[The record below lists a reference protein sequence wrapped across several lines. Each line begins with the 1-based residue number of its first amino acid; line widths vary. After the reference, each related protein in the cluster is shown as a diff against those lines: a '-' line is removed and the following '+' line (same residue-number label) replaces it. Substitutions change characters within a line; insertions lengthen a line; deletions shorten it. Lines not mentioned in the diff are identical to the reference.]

1 MVMKTYLLETLNR
14 YKRFSESLDAKA
26 VLSNKAWVVFNDEG
40 EKQVYIFQED
50 GTVLITTNG
59 IGSVKTWKYIP
70 ANKSILIKGD
80 GNRFVMLRTAFVG
93 ENILAFQLDGTDR
106 YAFMIDENN
115 KALFAPK
122 TLEELNTY
130 LVDKLD
136 TEKQKQI
143 EQQNKDNELAEKA
156 KQEANRERAEKI
168 KAEIQIKYQDSKMT
182 KAIFFGV
189 LGVLLYVLAAAA
201 VCSELRDWLG
211 CVLSLIFAITST
223 CFCIYYSNQ
232 GEHAFEQKIKE
243 YKENNPNDPCIVYL

>member
-26 VLSNKAWVVFNDEG
+26 VLSNKVWIVFNDEG

-70 ANKSILIKGD
+70 ANKSILINGD
-80 GNRFVMLRTAFVG
+80 GNRFVMLRTAFVD

-122 TLEELNTY
+122 TLEELNIY

-136 TEKQKQI
+136 KEKQILI
-143 EQQNKDNELAEKA
+143 EQQNKENEFAEKA
-156 KQEANRERAEKI
+156 KQEADREKAEKI
-168 KAEIQIKYQDSKMT
+168 KREIEMKYLDPKMT
-182 KAIFFGV
+182 KAIFFGI
-189 LGVLLYVLAAAA
+189 LGVLLYVLAVAAY
-201 VCSELRDWLG
+201 SGLRDWFG

-223 CFCIYYSNQ
+223 YFYLYFCRQ

>member
-26 VLSNKAWVVFNDEG
+26 VLSNKAWIVFNDEG

-70 ANKSILIKGD
+70 ANKSILINGD
-80 GNRFVMLRTAFVG
+80 GNRFVMLRTAFVD

-122 TLEELNTY
+122 TLEELNIY

-136 TEKQKQI
+136 KEKQILI
-143 EQQNKDNELAEKA
+143 EQQNKENEFAEKA
-156 KQEANRERAEKI
+156 KQKVDREKAEKI
-168 KAEIQIKYQDSKMT
+168 RREIEMKYLDSKM
-182 KAIFFGV
+182 KKGMLFVV
-189 LGVLLYVLAAAA
+189 LAAVFYALAAVISALGSWVWGVLLL
-201 VCSELRDWLG
+201 
-211 CVLSLIFAITST
+211 FAIIFTYLW
-223 CFCIYYSNQ
+223 IYFYRKGMNV
-232 GEHAFEQKIKE
+232 FKQKIKE
-243 YKENNPNDPCIVYL
+243 YKENNPDDPCIAYL

>member
-26 VLSNKAWVVFNDEG
+26 VLSNKAWIVFNDEG

-70 ANKSILIKGD
+70 ANKSILINGD
-80 GNRFVMLRTAFVG
+80 GNRFVMLRTAFVD

-122 TLEELNTY
+122 TLEELNIY

-136 TEKQKQI
+136 KEKQKRI
-143 EQQNKDNELAEKA
+143 EQQNKENEFAEKA
-156 KQEANRERAEKI
+156 KQKVDREKAEKI
-168 KAEIQIKYQDSKMT
+168 RREIEMKYLDSKM
-182 KAIFFGV
+182 KKGMFFV
-189 LGVLLYVLAAAA
+189 VLAAVFYALAA
-201 VCSELRDWLG
+201 AFSVLG
-211 CVLSLIFAITST
+211 GSVWVGSLLFAIIFTYFGV
-223 CFCIYYSNQ
+223 CFYKRGMNT
-232 GEHAFEQKIKE
+232 FKQKIKE
-243 YKENNPNDPCIVYL
+243 YKDNNPDDPCIAYL

>member
-26 VLSNKAWVVFNDEG
+26 VLSNKAWIVFNDEG

-70 ANKSILIKGD
+70 ANKSILINGD
-80 GNRFVMLRTAFVG
+80 GNRFVMLRTAFVD
-93 ENILAFQLDGTDR
+93 ENILAFQLDCTDR

-122 TLEELNTY
+122 TLEELNIY

-136 TEKQKQI
+136 KEKQKRI
-143 EQQNKDNELAEKA
+143 EQQNKENEFAEKA
-156 KQEANRERAEKI
+156 KQKVDREKAEKI
-168 KAEIQIKYQDSKMT
+168 RREIEMKYLDSKIKKGM
-182 KAIFFGV
+182 FFV
-189 LGVLLYVLAAAA
+189 VLAAVFYALAA
-201 VCSELRDWLG
+201 AFSVLG
-211 CVLSLIFAITST
+211 GSVWVGSLLFAIIFTYFGV
-223 CFCIYYSNQ
+223 CFYKRGMNT
-232 GEHAFEQKIKE
+232 FKQKIKE
-243 YKENNPNDPCIVYL
+243 YKDNNPDDPCIAYL

>member
-1 MVMKTYLLETLNR
+1 MKTYLFETLNR

-26 VLSNKAWVVFNDEG
+26 VLSNKAWIVFNDEG

-70 ANKSILIKGD
+70 ANKSILINGED
-80 GNRFVMLRTAFVG
+80 NSFVMLRTAFVD

-143 EQQNKDNELAEKA
+143 EQQNKKKEFAEKA

-168 KAEIQIKYQDSKMT
+168 KVEIQIKYQDSKMT

-189 LGVLLYVLAAAA
+189 LGVLLYALAVAAY
-201 VCSELRDWLG
+201 DKLG
-211 CVLSLIFAITST
+211 CVLSLIFAIAST
-223 CFCIYYSNQ
+223 CFSIYYYKQ
-232 GEHAFEQKIKE
+232 GEHVFEQKIKE
-243 YKENNPNDPCIVYL
+243 YKDNNPDDPCIVYL

>member
-26 VLSNKAWVVFNDEG
+26 VLSNKAWIVFNDEG

-70 ANKSILIKGD
+70 ANKSILINGED
-80 GNRFVMLRTAFVG
+80 NSFVMLRTAFVD

-136 TEKQKQI
+136 KEKQKQI

-156 KQEANRERAEKI
+156 KQEANRKRAEKI
-168 KAEIQIKYQDSKMT
+168 KAEIQIKYQDSKKT
-182 KAIFFGV
+182 KAIIFGV
-189 LGVLLYVLAAAA
+189 LGFFLYVLAAA
-201 VCSELRDWLG
+201 SSGLRDWLG
-211 CVLSLIFAITST
+211 CVLSLIFAIAST
-223 CFCIYYSNQ
+223 CFSIYYSNQ

-243 YKENNPNDPCIVYL
+243 YKENNPNDPCIAYL

>member
-1 MVMKTYLLETLNR
+1 MVMKTYLFETLNR

-26 VLSNKAWVVFNDEG
+26 VLSNKAWIVFNDEG

-70 ANKSILIKGD
+70 ANKSILINGED
-80 GNRFVMLRTAFVG
+80 NSFVMLRTAFVD

-136 TEKQKQI
+136 KEKQKQI

-168 KAEIQIKYQDSKMT
+168 KAEIQIKYQDSKKT
-182 KAIFFGV
+182 KAIIFGV
-189 LGVLLYVLAAAA
+189 LGFFLYVLAAA
-201 VCSELRDWLG
+201 SSGLRDWLG

-232 GEHAFEQKIKE
+232 GEQVFEQKIKE

>member
-1 MVMKTYLLETLNR
+1 MVMKTYLFETLNR

-26 VLSNKAWVVFNDEG
+26 VLSNKAWIVFNDEG

-70 ANKSILIKGD
+70 ANKSILINGD
-80 GNRFVMLRTAFVG
+80 GNRFVMLRTAFVD

-156 KQEANRERAEKI
+156 KQEANCEKAEKI
-168 KAEIQIKYQDSKMT
+168 RREIEIKYLDPKM
-182 KAIFFGV
+182 KRCLFFV
-189 LGVLLYVLAAAA
+189 VLAAVFYLLAMA
-201 VCSELRDWLG
+201 TADSELGGSVWVG
-211 CVLSLIFAITST
+211 SLLFAIIFT
-223 CFCIYYSNQ
+223 YLGVYSYKQ
-232 GEHAFEQKIKE
+232 GMNTFKQKIKE
-243 YKENNPNDPCIVYL
+243 YKDNNPNDPCVAYL

>member
-70 ANKSILIKGD
+70 ANKSILINGED
-80 GNRFVMLRTAFVG
+80 NSFVMLRTAFVD

-136 TEKQKQI
+136 KEKQKQI

-168 KAEIQIKYQDSKMT
+168 KAEIQIKYQDSKKT
-182 KAIFFGV
+182 KAIIFGV
-189 LGVLLYVLAAAA
+189 LGFFLYVLAAA
-201 VCSELRDWLG
+201 SSGLRDWLG
-211 CVLSLIFAITST
+211 CVLSLIFAIAST
-223 CFCIYYSNQ
+223 CFSIYYYKQ
-232 GEHAFEQKIKE
+232 CEHVFEQKIKE
-243 YKENNPNDPCIVYL
+243 YKDNNPDDPCIVYL

>member
-1 MVMKTYLLETLNR
+1 MFETLNR

-26 VLSNKAWVVFNDEG
+26 VLSNKAWIVFNDEG
-40 EKQVYIFQED
+40 EKQVYIFQEN

-59 IGSVKTWKYIP
+59 IGSVKTWKYIL

-80 GNRFVMLRTAFVG
+80 GNSFVMLRTAFVD

-136 TEKQKQI
+136 KEKQKQI

-168 KAEIQIKYQDSKMT
+168 KAEIQIKYQDPK
-182 KAIFFGV
+182 K
-189 LGVLLYVLAAAA
+189 
-201 VCSELRDWLG
+201 
-211 CVLSLIFAITST
+211 
-223 CFCIYYSNQ
+223 
-232 GEHAFEQKIKE
+232 
-243 YKENNPNDPCIVYL
+243 

>member
-1 MVMKTYLLETLNR
+1 MVMKTYLFETLNR

-26 VLSNKAWVVFNDEG
+26 VLSNKAWIVFNDEG

-70 ANKSILIKGD
+70 ANKSILINGD
-80 GNRFVMLRTAFVG
+80 GNRFVMLRTAFVD

-168 KAEIQIKYQDSKMT
+168 MAEIQIKYQDSKMT
-182 KAIFFGV
+182 KARIFGV
-189 LGVLLYVLAAAA
+189 LGFLLYVLAAA
-201 VCSELRDWLG
+201 SFGLRDWLG
-211 CVLSLIFAITST
+211 CVLSLIFAIAST
-223 CFCIYYSNQ
+223 CFSIYYYKQ
-232 GEHAFEQKIKE
+232 GEHVFEQKIKE
-243 YKENNPNDPCIVYL
+243 YKENKPNDPCIVYL

>member
-1 MVMKTYLLETLNR
+1 MVMKTYLFETLNR
-14 YKRFSESLDAKA
+14 YKRFSESLDAKT

-70 ANKSILIKGD
+70 ANKSILINGD
-80 GNRFVMLRTAFVG
+80 GNRFVMLRTAFVD

-122 TLEELNTY
+122 TLEELNIY

-136 TEKQKQI
+136 KEKQKRI
-143 EQQNKDNELAEKA
+143 EQQNKENEFAEKA
-156 KQEANRERAEKI
+156 KQKVDREKAEKI
-168 KAEIQIKYQDSKMT
+168 RREIEMKYLDSKM
-182 KAIFFGV
+182 KKGMFFVV
-189 LGVLLYVLAAAA
+189 LAAVFYALAAVISALGSWVWGVLLL
-201 VCSELRDWLG
+201 
-211 CVLSLIFAITST
+211 FAIIFTYFGV
-223 CFCIYYSNQ
+223 CFYKRGMNT
-232 GEHAFEQKIKE
+232 FKQKIKE
-243 YKENNPNDPCIVYL
+243 YKDNNPNDPCVAYL

>member
-80 GNRFVMLRTAFVG
+80 GNCFVMLRTAFVD

-168 KAEIQIKYQDSKMT
+168 MAEIQIKYQDSKMT
-182 KAIFFGV
+182 KARIFGV
-189 LGVLLYVLAAAA
+189 LGFLLYVLAAAS
-201 VCSELRDWLG
+201 SELRDWLG
-211 CVLSLIFAITST
+211 CVLSLIFAIAST
-223 CFCIYYSNQ
+223 CFSIYYYKQ
-232 GEHAFEQKIKE
+232 GEHVFEQKIKE
-243 YKENNPNDPCIVYL
+243 YKDNNPDDPCIVYL

>member
-70 ANKSILIKGD
+70 ANKSILINGD
-80 GNRFVMLRTAFVG
+80 GNRFVMLRTAFVD

-122 TLEELNTY
+122 TLEELNIY

-136 TEKQKQI
+136 KEKQILI
-143 EQQNKDNELAEKA
+143 EQQNKENEFAEKA
-156 KQEANRERAEKI
+156 KQEADREKAEKI
-168 KAEIQIKYQDSKMT
+168 KREIEMKYLDPKMIKGML
-182 KAIFFGV
+182 FVV
-189 LGVLLYVLAAAA
+189 LAAVFYALAAVISALGSWVWGVLLL
-201 VCSELRDWLG
+201 
-211 CVLSLIFAITST
+211 FAIIFTYFGV
-223 CFCIYYSNQ
+223 CFYKRGMNT
-232 GEHAFEQKIKE
+232 FKQKIKE
-243 YKENNPNDPCIVYL
+243 YKDNNPDDPCIAYL

>member
-1 MVMKTYLLETLNR
+1 MVMKTYLFETLNR

-26 VLSNKAWVVFNDEG
+26 VLSNKAWIVFNDEG

-80 GNRFVMLRTAFVG
+80 GNRFVMLRTAFVD

-122 TLEELNTY
+122 TLEELNIY

-136 TEKQKQI
+136 KEKQKRI
-143 EQQNKDNELAEKA
+143 EQQNKENEFAEKA
-156 KQEANRERAEKI
+156 KQKVDREKAEKI
-168 KAEIQIKYQDSKMT
+168 RREIEIKYLDSKM
-182 KAIFFGV
+182 KKGMFFV
-189 LGVLLYVLAAAA
+189 VLAAVFYALAA
-201 VCSELRDWLG
+201 AFFVLG
-211 CVLSLIFAITST
+211 GSVWVGSLLFAIIFTYFGV
-223 CFCIYYSNQ
+223 CFYKRGMNT
-232 GEHAFEQKIKE
+232 FKQKIKE
-243 YKENNPNDPCIVYL
+243 YKDNNPDDPCIAYL

>member
-1 MVMKTYLLETLNR
+1 MVMKTYLFETLNR

-26 VLSNKAWVVFNDEG
+26 VLSNKAWIVFYDEG

-70 ANKSILIKGD
+70 AIKSILINGED
-80 GNRFVMLRTAFVG
+80 NSFVMLRTAFVD

-168 KAEIQIKYQDSKMT
+168 MAEIQIKYQDSKMT
-182 KAIFFGV
+182 KARIFGV
-189 LGVLLYVLAAAA
+189 LGFLLYVLAAA
-201 VCSELRDWLG
+201 SSGLRDWLG
-211 CVLSLIFAITST
+211 CVLSLIFAIAST
-223 CFCIYYSNQ
+223 CFSIYYYKQ
-232 GEHAFEQKIKE
+232 GEHVFEQKIKE
-243 YKENNPNDPCIVYL
+243 YKENNPDDPCIVYL

>member
-1 MVMKTYLLETLNR
+1 MKTYLFETLNR

-26 VLSNKAWVVFNDEG
+26 VLSNKAWIVFNDEG

-80 GNRFVMLRTAFVG
+80 GNRFVMLRTAFVD

-136 TEKQKQI
+136 KEKQKRI
-143 EQQNKDNELAEKA
+143 EQQNKENEFAEKA
-156 KQEANRERAEKI
+156 KQNVDREKAEKI
-168 KAEIQIKYQDSKMT
+168 RREIEMKYLDSKMKRGMFFVVLAGFFYILT
-182 KAIFFGV
+182 IALLPELGGLVWVGPLLFAIIFTYFGV
-189 LGVLLYVLAAAA
+189 
-201 VCSELRDWLG
+201 
-211 CVLSLIFAITST
+211 
-223 CFCIYYSNQ
+223 YSYKQ
-232 GEHAFEQKIKE
+232 GMNTFKQKIKE
-243 YKENNPNDPCIVYL
+243 YKDNNPNDPCVAYL

>member
-1 MVMKTYLLETLNR
+1 MVMKTYLLETFNR

-26 VLSNKAWVVFNDEG
+26 VLSNKAWIVFNDEG

-70 ANKSILIKGD
+70 ANKSILINGD
-80 GNRFVMLRTAFVG
+80 GNRFVMLRTAFVD

-122 TLEELNTY
+122 TLEELNIY

-136 TEKQKQI
+136 KEKQILI
-143 EQQNKDNELAEKA
+143 EQQNKENEFAEKA
-156 KQEANRERAEKI
+156 KQEADREKAEKI
-168 KAEIQIKYQDSKMT
+168 KREIEMKYLDPKMIKGML
-182 KAIFFGV
+182 FVV
-189 LGVLLYVLAAAA
+189 LAAVFYALAAVISALGSWVWGVLLL
-201 VCSELRDWLG
+201 
-211 CVLSLIFAITST
+211 FAIIFTYFGV
-223 CFCIYYSNQ
+223 CFYKRGMNT
-232 GEHAFEQKIKE
+232 FKQKIKE
-243 YKENNPNDPCIVYL
+243 YKDNNPDDPCIAYL

>member
-1 MVMKTYLLETLNR
+1 MKTYLFETLNR
-14 YKRFSESLDAKA
+14 YKRFSESLDAKV
-26 VLSNKAWVVFNDEG
+26 VLSNKAWIVFNDEG

-80 GNRFVMLRTAFVG
+80 GNRFVMLRAAFVD

-168 KAEIQIKYQDSKMT
+168 MAEIQIKYQDSKMT
-182 KAIFFGV
+182 KAGIFGV
-189 LGVLLYVLAAAA
+189 LGFLLYVLAAA
-201 VCSELRDWLG
+201 SSGLRDWLG
-211 CVLSLIFAITST
+211 CVLSLIFAIAST
-223 CFCIYYSNQ
+223 CFSIYYYKQ
-232 GEHAFEQKIKE
+232 GEHVFEQKIKE
-243 YKENNPNDPCIVYL
+243 YKDNNPDDPCIAYL

>member
-26 VLSNKAWVVFNDEG
+26 VLSNKAWIVFNDEG

-70 ANKSILIKGD
+70 ANKSILINGED
-80 GNRFVMLRTAFVG
+80 NSFVMLRTAFVD

-136 TEKQKQI
+136 KEKQKQI

-156 KQEANRERAEKI
+156 RQEANRERAEKI
-168 KAEIQIKYQDSKMT
+168 KAEIQIKYQDSKKT
-182 KAIFFGV
+182 KAIIFGV
-189 LGVLLYVLAAAA
+189 LGFFLYVLAAA
-201 VCSELRDWLG
+201 SSGLRDWLG
-211 CVLSLIFAITST
+211 CVLSLIFAIAST
-223 CFCIYYSNQ
+223 CFSIYYSNQ

>member
-40 EKQVYIFQED
+40 EKQVYIFLED

-70 ANKSILIKGD
+70 ANKSILINGD
-80 GNRFVMLRTAFVG
+80 GNRFVMLRTVFVD

-122 TLEELNTY
+122 TLEELNVY

-136 TEKQKQI
+136 KEKQILI
-143 EQQNKDNELAEKA
+143 EQQNKENEFAEKA
-156 KQEANRERAEKI
+156 KQEADREKAEKI
-168 KAEIQIKYQDSKMT
+168 RCEIEMKYRDPKMT
-182 KAIFFGV
+182 KAIFFGI
-189 LGVLLYVLAAAA
+189 LGVLLYVLAVAAY
-201 VCSELRDWLG
+201 SGLRDWLG

-223 CFCIYYSNQ
+223 YFYLYFCRQ

>member
-26 VLSNKAWVVFNDEG
+26 VLSNKAWIVFNDEG

-70 ANKSILIKGD
+70 ANKSILINGED
-80 GNRFVMLRTAFVG
+80 NSFVMLRTAFVD

-122 TLEELNTY
+122 TLEELNIY

-136 TEKQKQI
+136 KEKQKQI

-168 KAEIQIKYQDSKMT
+168 KAEIQIKYQDSKKT
-182 KAIFFGV
+182 KAIIFGV
-189 LGVLLYVLAAAA
+189 LGFFLYVLAAA
-201 VCSELRDWLG
+201 SSGLRDWLG
-211 CVLSLIFAITST
+211 CVLSLIFAIAST
-223 CFCIYYSNQ
+223 CFSIYYSNQ

>member
-26 VLSNKAWVVFNDEG
+26 VLSNKAWIVFNDEG

-70 ANKSILIKGD
+70 ANKSILINGD
-80 GNRFVMLRTAFVG
+80 GNRFVMLRTAFVD

-122 TLEELNTY
+122 TLEELNIY

-136 TEKQKQI
+136 KEKQKRI
-143 EQQNKDNELAEKA
+143 EQQNKENEFAEKA
-156 KQEANRERAEKI
+156 KQKVDREKAEKI
-168 KAEIQIKYQDSKMT
+168 RREIEMKYLDSKIKKGM
-182 KAIFFGV
+182 FFV
-189 LGVLLYVLAAAA
+189 VLAAVFYALAA
-201 VCSELRDWLG
+201 AFSVLG
-211 CVLSLIFAITST
+211 GSVWVGSLLFAIIFTYFGV
-223 CFCIYYSNQ
+223 CFYKRGMNT
-232 GEHAFEQKIKE
+232 FKQKIKE
-243 YKENNPNDPCIVYL
+243 YKDNNPDDPCIAYL

>member
-26 VLSNKAWVVFNDEG
+26 VLSNKAWIVFNDEG

-70 ANKSILIKGD
+70 ANKSILINGED
-80 GNRFVMLRTAFVG
+80 NSFVMLRTAFVD

-122 TLEELNTY
+122 TLEELNIY

-136 TEKQKQI
+136 KEKQKQI

-156 KQEANRERAEKI
+156 RQEANRERSEKI
-168 KAEIQIKYQDSKMT
+168 MAEIQIKYQDSKKT
-182 KAIFFGV
+182 KAGIFGV
-189 LGVLLYVLAAAA
+189 LGFFLYVLAAA
-201 VCSELRDWLG
+201 SSGLRDWLG
-211 CVLSLIFAITST
+211 CVLSLIFAIAST
-223 CFCIYYSNQ
+223 CFSIYYSNQ

>member
-1 MVMKTYLLETLNR
+1 MVMKTYLFETLNR

-26 VLSNKAWVVFNDEG
+26 VLSNKAWIVFNDEG

-80 GNRFVMLRTAFVG
+80 GNRFVMLRTAFVD

-136 TEKQKQI
+136 KEKQKQI

-168 KAEIQIKYQDSKMT
+168 KAEIQIKYQDSKKT
-182 KAIFFGV
+182 KAIIFGV
-189 LGVLLYVLAAAA
+189 LGFFLYVLAAA
-201 VCSELRDWLG
+201 SSGLRDWLG
-211 CVLSLIFAITST
+211 CVLSLIFAIAST
-223 CFCIYYSNQ
+223 CFSIYYSNQ

>member
-1 MVMKTYLLETLNR
+1 MVMKTYLFETLNR

-26 VLSNKAWVVFNDEG
+26 VLSNKAWIVFNDEG

-70 ANKSILIKGD
+70 ANKSIVINGD
-80 GNRFVMLRTAFVG
+80 GNRFVMLRIAFVD

-143 EQQNKDNELAEKA
+143 EQQNKDFELAEEA

-168 KAEIQIKYQDSKMT
+168 KAEIQIKYQDSKKT
-182 KAIFFGV
+182 KAIIFGV
-189 LGVLLYVLAAAA
+189 LGFFLYVLAAA
-201 VCSELRDWLG
+201 SSGLRDWLG
-211 CVLSLIFAITST
+211 CVLSLIFAIAST
-223 CFCIYYSNQ
+223 CFSIYYSNQ

>member
-26 VLSNKAWVVFNDEG
+26 VLSNKVWIVFNDEG

-70 ANKSILIKGD
+70 ANKSILINGD
-80 GNRFVMLRTAFVG
+80 GNRFVMLRTAFVD

-122 TLEELNTY
+122 TLEELNIY

-136 TEKQKQI
+136 KEKQKRI
-143 EQQNKDNELAEKA
+143 EQQNKENEFAEKA
-156 KQEANRERAEKI
+156 KQKVDREKAEKI
-168 KAEIQIKYQDSKMT
+168 RREIEMKYLDSKM
-182 KAIFFGV
+182 KKGMFFV
-189 LGVLLYVLAAAA
+189 VLAAVFYALAA
-201 VCSELRDWLG
+201 AFSVLG
-211 CVLSLIFAITST
+211 GSVWVGSLLFAIIFTYFGV
-223 CFCIYYSNQ
+223 CFYKRGMNT
-232 GEHAFEQKIKE
+232 FKQKIKE
-243 YKENNPNDPCIVYL
+243 YKDNNPDDPCIAYL

>member
-26 VLSNKAWVVFNDEG
+26 VLSNKAWIVFNDEG

-70 ANKSILIKGD
+70 ANKSILINGED
-80 GNRFVMLRTAFVG
+80 NSFVMLRTAFVD

-122 TLEELNTY
+122 TLEELNIY

-136 TEKQKQI
+136 KEKQKRI
-143 EQQNKDNELAEKA
+143 EQQNKENEFAEKA
-156 KQEANRERAEKI
+156 KQKVDREKAEKI
-168 KAEIQIKYQDSKMT
+168 RREIEMKYLDSRMKKGM
-182 KAIFFGV
+182 FFV
-189 LGVLLYVLAAAA
+189 VLAAVFYALAA
-201 VCSELRDWLG
+201 AFSVLG
-211 CVLSLIFAITST
+211 GSVWVGSLLFAIIFTYFGV
-223 CFCIYYSNQ
+223 CFYKRGMNT
-232 GEHAFEQKIKE
+232 FKQKIKE
-243 YKENNPNDPCIVYL
+243 YKDNNPDDPCIAYL

>member
-70 ANKSILIKGD
+70 ANKSILINGD
-80 GNRFVMLRTAFVG
+80 GNRFVMLRTAFVD

-122 TLEELNTY
+122 TLEELHTY

-136 TEKQKQI
+136 KEKQKQI

-168 KAEIQIKYQDSKMT
+168 KAEIQIKYQDSKKT
-182 KAIFFGV
+182 KAIIFGV
-189 LGVLLYVLAAAA
+189 LGFFLYVLAAA
-201 VCSELRDWLG
+201 SSGLRDWLG
-211 CVLSLIFAITST
+211 CVLSLIFAIAST
-223 CFCIYYSNQ
+223 CFSIYYSNQ

>member
-26 VLSNKAWVVFNDEG
+26 VLSNKAWIVFNDEG

-70 ANKSILIKGD
+70 ANKSILINGD
-80 GNRFVMLRTAFVG
+80 GNRFVMLRTAFVD

-122 TLEELNTY
+122 TLEELNIY

-136 TEKQKQI
+136 KEKQKRI
-143 EQQNKDNELAEKA
+143 EQQNKENEFAEKA
-156 KQEANRERAEKI
+156 KQKVDREKAEKI
-168 KAEIQIKYQDSKMT
+168 RCEIEMKYLDSKIKKGM
-182 KAIFFGV
+182 FFV
-189 LGVLLYVLAAAA
+189 VLAAVFYALAA
-201 VCSELRDWLG
+201 AFSVLG
-211 CVLSLIFAITST
+211 GSVWVGSLLFAIIFTYFGV
-223 CFCIYYSNQ
+223 CFYKRGMNT
-232 GEHAFEQKIKE
+232 FKQKIKE
-243 YKENNPNDPCIVYL
+243 YKDNNPDDPCIAYL

>member
-1 MVMKTYLLETLNR
+1 MKTYLFETLNR

-26 VLSNKAWVVFNDEG
+26 VLSNKAWIVFNDEG

-80 GNRFVMLRTAFVG
+80 GNRFVMLRTAFVD

-136 TEKQKQI
+136 KEKQKRI
-143 EQQNKDNELAEKA
+143 EQQNKENEFAEKA
-156 KQEANRERAEKI
+156 KQNVDREKAEKI
-168 KAEIQIKYQDSKMT
+168 RREIEMKYLDPKMKRCMFFVVLAGFFYILT
-182 KAIFFGV
+182 IALLPELGGLVWVGPLLFAIIFTYFGV
-189 LGVLLYVLAAAA
+189 
-201 VCSELRDWLG
+201 
-211 CVLSLIFAITST
+211 
-223 CFCIYYSNQ
+223 YSYKQ
-232 GEHAFEQKIKE
+232 GMNTFKQKIKE
-243 YKENNPNDPCIVYL
+243 YKDNNPNNPCVAYL